1 MTARAMVLEAVG
13 PLRLWCCRN
22 CFRHRLEARY
32 GGRHGPRARASLS
45 RVRWAGFKSAERSSG
60 RVTAAAL
67 RLPRCGWRRIPGASA
82 ADSRQDRHDNMRWCR
97 LGPSGSKTRT
107 FMPGHAG
114 EAEKCDAG
122 APLLARAGL
131 WHRTERP
138 GLTRQR
144 LYYLLPTLNQTRR
157 SLPAYAVREAVVL
170 YVPVPQVA
178 SVSCIAASAWA
189 GPAWP

>member
-1 MTARAMVLEAVG
+1 MTARAMALEAVAS
-13 PLRLWCCRN
+13 LHVWCCRN
-22 CFRHRLEARY
+22 CFRHRLEARS
-32 GGRHGPRARASLS
+32 GDRHGPRARAGLSL
-45 RVRWAGFKSAERSSG
+45 VRWAGFKSAGRSSG
-60 RVTAAAL
+60 RGNAAGL
-67 RLPRCGWRRIPGASA
+67 RLTRCGWRRIPGASA
-82 ADSRQDRHDNMRWCR
+82 ADSRQNRHYNMRWRR
-97 LGPSGSKTRT
+97 LGPSGSKTRI
-107 FMPGHAG
+107 FMLGYAG
-114 EAEKCDAG
+114 EADQCDAG

-144 LYYLLPTLNQTRR
+144 LYYLLPALSQTRR
-157 SLPAYAVREAVVL
+157 SLPAYAVREAVLL